1 MSDVILQGQQL
12 SLIYQEGAEKTFAVN
27 HVDISIHK
35 GEFVGVMG
43 PSGSGKSSLLYL
55 LSGLK
60 RPSQGTVVYQQTDMH
75 RLQETKLMGLRLRD
89 FGFVFQQPYLMTYL
103 SALENVLLAAP
114 GGGAQ
119 SLQQAHDVM
128 KQLGLQH
135 LENRRPYKLSGGEK
149 QRVCVARAMAHQPD
163 ILFADEPTA
172 SLDRTNGEAVMK
184 LISGYRSRGAVLVVS
199 HDPAMLKDCDTM
211 YHMHDGRLELAG

>member
-1 MSDVILQGQQL
+1 MADVILQGEQL
-12 SLIYQEGAEKTFAVN
+12 CLVYQEGADKTFAVD
-27 HVDISIHK
+27 HVDIQIHR

-60 RPSQGTVVYQQTDMH
+60 RPTTGTVIYQQTDMH
-75 RLQETKLMGLRLRD
+75 QLPENQLTGLRLRD

-114 GGGAQ
+114 GGGDQ
-119 SLQQAHDVM
+119 SVIQAHEVM
-128 KQLGLQH
+128 QQLGLQH
-135 LENRRPYKLSGGEK
+135 LEHRRPYKLSGGEK

-172 SLDRTNGEAVMK
+172 SLDRTNGEGVMK

-211 YHMHDGRLELAG
+211 YHMHDGHLVL

>member
-1 MSDVILQGQQL
+1 MSEVILQGQQL
-12 SLIYQEGAEKTFAVN
+12 SLIYQEGTEKTYAVD
-27 HVDISIHK
+27 HVDIKIHK

-60 RPSQGTVVYQQTDMH
+60 RPTEGSVIYQQTDMH
-75 RLQETKLMGLRLRD
+75 KLPEPKLMGLRLRD

-119 SLQQAHDVM
+119 SVVQAHEVM
-128 KQLGLQH
+128 QQLGLQH

-184 LISGYRSRGAVLVVS
+184 LIAGYRSRGAVMVVS

-211 YHMHDGRLELAG
+211 YHMHDGHLVL